1 MPKTLNIG
9 FRIDAPMPIDAR
21 MQVDTFNSLD
31 LIAVKYDRMTS
42 YVLDEDVEYRWFK
55 SVPEWLPISNE
66 STPTEWGTI
75 VGTLEDQLDL
85 IAKFA
90 DYSLTTH
97 THTQLPPLAHTHVQ
111 SDITD
116 LDLYT
121 KEEIDNFVGFKSP
134 YVTGLVKFGS
144 LTINATTS
152 LFDINAGIGLLNEW
166 TSTDPFAPPV
176 LSLVE
181 FGPFIGIA
189 PTYIATHPVTYVGIT
204 YNSTTLVASIVQRN
218 TPFTP
223 TERRDIIVLG
233 FIQHI
238 NNFINSSCPH
248 TYNNIIIFNIVT

>member
-66 STPTEWGTI
+66 STSTEWGTI

-97 THTQLPPLAHTHVQ
+97 THTRREILCKSQ
-111 SDITD
+111 S
-116 LDLYT
+116 
-121 KEEIDNFVGFKSP
+121 
-134 YVTGLVKFGS
+134 
-144 LTINATTS
+144 
-152 LFDINAGIGLLNEW
+152 
-166 TSTDPFAPPV
+166 
-176 LSLVE
+176 
-181 FGPFIGIA
+181 
-189 PTYIATHPVTYVGIT
+189 
-204 YNSTTLVASIVQRN
+204 ASI
-218 TPFTP
+218 
-223 TERRDIIVLG
+223 D
-233 FIQHI
+233 
-238 NNFINSSCPH
+238 
-248 TYNNIIIFNIVT
+248 